1 MDSSKKAIL
10 VTGASSGIGAAIAV
24 RLVEDGHQVVGTHRG
39 APGKSAGGLELITL
53 DVRSDDSAR
62 SCVEAFLQKAGRID
76 VLVNNAGYLQAGAVE
91 EVTLEQAHA
100 QFETNYFGVVRM
112 VRAVLPAMRAQRG
125 GLIATTSSLAGLVP
139 LPFWGH
145 YNASKFAIEG
155 LMETLRHELRP
166 LGISVAM
173 VEPGAIKTPFYAQPQ
188 PVAMAAYSPW
198 RERFFAS
205 MKGFEEKAPGPETV
219 AEVFAR
225 VVASRRPALRNTVT
239 REAKIFP
246 FLRWLLPAGAFE
258 GGLRSGFNLDKKS
271 TAA

>member
-1 MDSSKKAIL
+1 MGPKATSGPFAFRRRRSVSCRARPLEEHMDSSKKAIL

-91 EVTLEQAHA
+91 EE
-100 QFETNYFGVVRM
+100 
-112 VRAVLPAMRAQRG
+112 
-125 GLIATTSSLAGLVP
+125 
-139 LPFWGH
+139 
-145 YNASKFAIEG
+145 
-155 LMETLRHELRP
+155 
-166 LGISVAM
+166 
-173 VEPGAIKTPFYAQPQ
+173 
-188 PVAMAAYSPW
+188 
-198 RERFFAS
+198 
-205 MKGFEEKAPGPETV
+205 APGPETV

-225 VVASRRPALRNTVT
+225 VVASRRPALRNPVT

-258 GGLRSGFNLDKKS
+258 GGLRSGLNLDKKS
-271 TAA
+271 TTA